1 MRWLIIIV
9 VVAVAA
15 FFGYRYY
22 EAEQAQQLAEQV
34 EQAAQEAA
42 AAAEEAAKEAA
53 AAAEQAAKE
62 AAEEVEAA
70 ADSATDTAQEA
81 TDQASDTAQQAAQS
95 VSDLTVNGIDLGQ
108 EIGTSVSDVTSALD
122 GITDKASA
130 EAALPTLDAV
140 KTKLD
145 ELGTTVS
152 TLPQA
157 AQEGLASLLADG
169 LPALQTLVTKV
180 EGMEDVGPVVKPTL
194 DAIMTKLDAWAKQPA

>member
-22 EAEQAQQLAEQV
+22 EADQAQRLAQQV
-34 EQAAQEAA
+34 EQAA
-42 AAAEEAAKEAA
+42 KEAA
-53 AAAEQAAKE
+53 DKAEQAAKDAAEKVEQAAKE
-62 AAEEVEAA
+62 AAEKVETA
-70 ADSATDTAQEA
+70 ADTVTETAQQA

-95 VSDLTVNGIDLGQ
+95 VSDLTVNGIDLGE
-108 EIGTSVSDVTSALD
+108 EIGTAVSDATSALE

-130 EAALPTLDAV
+130 EAALPSLDAV
-140 KTKLD
+140 KTKID
-145 ELGTTVS
+145 ELGTAVS

>member
-22 EAEQAQQLAEQV
+22 EAEQAQQLAQQAEQ
-34 EQAAQEAA
+34 
-42 AAAEEAAKEAA
+42 AAKEAA
-53 AAAEQAAKE
+53 DKAEQAAKEAAEKAEQTAKE

-70 ADSATDTAQEA
+70 ADSVTATAEEA
-81 TDQASDTAQQAAQS
+81 TDQATDTAQQAAQS
-95 VSDLTVNGIDLGQ
+95 ASDLTVNGIDLGQ
-108 EIGTSVSDVTSALD
+108 EIGTAVSDATSALE

-130 EAALPTLDAV
+130 EAALPSLDAV

-145 ELGTTVS
+145 ELGTAVS

-169 LPALQTLVTKV
+169 LPALRTQVTRV

-194 DAIMTKLDAWAKQPA
+194 DAIMTKLDAWAKQPG